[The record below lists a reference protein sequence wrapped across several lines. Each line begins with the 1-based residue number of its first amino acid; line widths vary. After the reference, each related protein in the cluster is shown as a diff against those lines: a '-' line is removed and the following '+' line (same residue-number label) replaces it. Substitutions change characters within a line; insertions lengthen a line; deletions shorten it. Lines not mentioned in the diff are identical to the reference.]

1 MGYSVEAILNLVDA
15 LIVIIPAILTIYLA
29 LRMKNAIGPLRIL
42 TTLLALFLVIHGVY
56 HFTAFYNI
64 AYNSALIGFLGET
77 VIQPLS
83 WFVLVAFSAYYLK
96 RAG

>member
-1 MGYSVEAILNLVDA
+1 MGYSIEALLNLTDA
-15 LIVIIPAILTIYLA
+15 LVIIVPAILTIFLA

-42 TTLLALFLVIHGVY
+42 TTLLALFLVIHGLY
-56 HFTAFYNI
+56 HFAAFYNI
-64 AYNSALIGFLGET
+64 AYNSAIIGFLGET

-83 WFVLVAFSAYYLK
+83 WIVLVAFSAYYLK